1 MSNITTDG
9 MTAMLIQELKLGGY
23 PKPSSSFTFA
33 VRTMIYLLS
42 LVFLL
47 YYCSHYVLLA
57 FLISFFLVRLCDQTF
72 FLCVCYRTLVS
83 FIIFSFFL
91 KLINKSSIQ
100 YFLAACQPNPNRR
113 DLGLNN
119 NLKQFS
125 EEILAIN

>member
-9 MTAMLIQELKLGGY
+9 MTAMLIQEVKLGGY
-23 PKPSSSFTFA
+23 PKSSSSFTFA
-33 VRTMIYLLS
+33 VRTMILS
-42 LVFLL
+42 SVIGVLV
-47 YYCSHYVLLA
+47 VLL
-57 FLISFFLVRLCDQTF
+57 FPLRGSCISCIFFLVRLGDQTF

-119 NLKQFS
+119 DLKQFS